1 MEFLKIIILCMICIS
16 FIIGW
21 YCILS
26 LTASKRA
33 KNKQEMILKS
43 QEIELE
49 NKRINITT
57 PINEDTINLLDIIIN
72 MRFQDVLANHI
83 EITQMDFINKETE
96 VKLRT
101 ELTNKVTETLSESLI
116 DKLSLIYDPDSLP
129 TAISEKILLTVMTY
143 KVQCNSKNIDSKK

>member
-101 ELTNKVTETLSESLI
+101 ELTNKVTDTLSESLI

>member
-1 MEFLKIIILCMICIS
+1 MDFLKIVILCMICIS

>member
-26 LTASKRA
+26 LTASKKA

-101 ELTNKVTETLSESLI
+101 ELTNKVTDTLSESLI